1 MPISD
6 VRLLVLDLDGTVVG
20 DDNCITPAVHNA
32 VQLVR
37 QRGIKVAIATG
48 RMYRS
53 ALRFYREL
61 DLTLPLLSYQGAWI
75 QDPHTGERHRHCPID
90 PQRALELLDYFEQAD
105 LSPHLSIHFY
115 LDDQLYVQEMRP
127 DTDQYAKRTL
137 IQPILVDDL
146 RLTLAEVGIAPTKV
160 LAVSEDPRIVDQMID
175 TLQKRYDKS
184 ELYLTRSAPIYF
196 EAANP
201 QVNKG
206 VAVQYLAEEL
216 LGITRA
222 QVVAIGD
229 NYNDLEMLEY
239 AGVGIAMGNAP
250 LAVQQQADWVA
261 PTVEEDGVVTAI
273 ETWVLGE

>member
-1 MPISD
+1 MPPRD

-20 DDNCITPAVHNA
+20 EDNCITPAVKSAIQA
-32 VQLVR
+32 VQ
-37 QRGIKVAIATG
+37 QQGIQVAIATG

-53 ALRFYREL
+53 ALRFYQEL
-61 DLTLPLLSYQGAWI
+61 ALTLPLLSYQGAWI
-75 QDPHTGERHRHCPID
+75 QDPHTGQRHRHWPVA
-90 PQRALELLDYFEQAD
+90 PERALELLDYFEQAD
-105 LSPHLSIHFY
+105 LRPHLSIHFY

-137 IQPILVDDL
+137 IEPIVVDDL
-146 RLTLAEVGIAPTKV
+146 RTVLDQTQVAPTKV
-160 LAVSEDPRIVDQMID
+160 LAVSEDPGIVETMLF
-175 TLQKRYDKS
+175 TLQKRYRRN

-196 EAANP
+196 EATNP

-206 VAVQYLAEEL
+206 VAVQYLAEEV
-216 LGITRA
+216 LGLTPA

-229 NYNDLEMLEY
+229 NYNDLEMLQY

-261 PTVEEDGVVTAI
+261 PSVEEDGVVTAI
-273 ETWVLGE
+273 KTWVLGE

>member
-1 MPISD
+1 MPIPD

-20 DDNCITPAVHNA
+20 DDNCITPAVKSA
-32 VQLVR
+32 VQAVR

-53 ALRFYREL
+53 ALRFYHEL
-61 DLTLPLLSYQGAWI
+61 ELTLPLLSYQGAWI
-75 QDPHTGERHRHCPID
+75 QDPHTGQQHRHWPID
-90 PQRALELLDYFEQAD
+90 PQRALELLDYFEQAH

-115 LDDQLYVQEMRP
+115 LNDQLYVQEMRP

-137 IQPILVDDL
+137 IEPILVADL
-146 RLTLAEVGIAPTKV
+146 RETLAQVAVAPTKV
-160 LAVSEDPRIVDQMID
+160 LAVSEDPQIVELMLN

-216 LGITRA
+216 LGITAA

-229 NYNDLEMLEY
+229 NYNDLEMLQY
-239 AGVGIAMGNAP
+239 AGMGIAMGNAP
-250 LAVQQQADWVA
+250 LEVQKQADWVA

-273 ETWVLGE
+273 KTWVLAA

>member
-1 MPISD
+1 MPIPD

-20 DDNCITPAVHNA
+20 ESNCITPAVKSA
-32 VQLVR
+32 VQAVR

-53 ALRFYREL
+53 ALRFYHEL
-61 DLTLPLLSYQGAWI
+61 ELTLPLLSYQGAWI
-75 QDPHTGERHRHCPID
+75 QDPHTGQQHRHWPID
-90 PQRALELLDYFEQAD
+90 PQRALELLDYFEQAH

-115 LDDQLYVQEMRP
+115 LNDQLYVQEMRP

-137 IQPILVDDL
+137 IEPILVADL
-146 RLTLAEVGIAPTKV
+146 RDTLAQVAVAPTKV
-160 LAVSEDPRIVDQMID
+160 LAVSEDPQIVELMLN

-206 VAVQYLAEEL
+206 VAVQYLAEEV
-216 LGITRA
+216 LGITAA

-229 NYNDLEMLEY
+229 NYNDLEMLQY

-250 LAVQQQADWVA
+250 LEVQKQADWVA

-273 ETWVLGE
+273 KAWVLAA

>member
-1 MPISD
+1 MATSD
-6 VRLLVLDLDGTVVG
+6 VRLLVLDLDGTIVG
-20 DDNCITPAVHNA
+20 DDNCITPAVKSA
-32 VQLVR
+32 VQAVR
-37 QRGIKVAIATG
+37 QQGIKVAIATG

-53 ALRFYREL
+53 ALRFHQEL
-61 DLTLPLLSYQGAWI
+61 ELTLPLLSYQGAWI
-75 QDPHTGERHRHCPID
+75 QDPLTGEHHRHWPID
-90 PQRALELLDYFEQAD
+90 PQRAVELLDYFEQEH

-115 LDDQLYVQEMRP
+115 LNDQLYVQEMRP

-137 IQPILVDDL
+137 IEPILVNDL
-146 RLTLAEVGIAPTKV
+146 RETLVQVNVAPTKV
-160 LAVSEDPRIVDQMID
+160 LAVSEDPAIVELMLN
-175 TLQKRYDKS
+175 TLQNRYSRS

-216 LGITRA
+216 LGISSD

-229 NYNDLEMLEY
+229 NYNDLEMLQY

-250 LAVQQQADWVA
+250 LEVQKQADWVA

-273 ETWVLGE
+273 KTWVLAG

>member
-1 MPISD
+1 
-6 VRLLVLDLDGTVVG
+6 
-20 DDNCITPAVHNA
+20 
-32 VQLVR
+32 
-37 QRGIKVAIATG
+37 
-48 RMYRS
+48 
-53 ALRFYREL
+53 
-61 DLTLPLLSYQGAWI
+61 
-75 QDPHTGERHRHCPID
+75 
-90 PQRALELLDYFEQAD
+90 
-105 LSPHLSIHFY
+105 
-115 LDDQLYVQEMRP
+115 
-127 DTDQYAKRTL
+127 
-137 IQPILVDDL
+137 
-146 RLTLAEVGIAPTKV
+146 
-160 LAVSEDPRIVDQMID
+160 MID

-250 LAVQQQADWVA
+250 LEVQKQADWVA

-273 ETWVLGE
+273 KTWVLGE

>member
-1 MPISD
+1 MPD
-6 VRLLVLDLDGTVVG
+6 VRLLVLDLDGTIVG
-20 DDNCITPAVHNA
+20 EDNCITPAVKA
-32 VQLVR
+32 AIQQVR
-37 QRGIKVAIATG
+37 ERGIKVAIATG

-53 ALRFYREL
+53 ALRFHQEL
-61 DLTLPLLSYQGAWI
+61 GLTLPLLSYQGAWI
-75 QDPHTGERHRHCPID
+75 QDPHTGHQHRHWPID

-105 LSPHLSIHFY
+105 LRPHLSIHFY
-115 LDDQLYVQEMRP
+115 LNDQLYVQEMRP

-137 IQPILVDDL
+137 IEPILVEDL
-146 RLTLAEVGIAPTKV
+146 REVVAAVKVAPTKV
-160 LAVSEDPRIVDQMID
+160 LAVSENPQVIEALLH
-175 TLQKRYDKS
+175 TLQKRYRRD

-216 LGITRA
+216 LGLTRE

-229 NYNDLEMLEY
+229 NYNDLEMLQY

-250 LAVQQQADWVA
+250 LDVQRQADWVA
-261 PTVEEDGVVTAI
+261 PSVEEDGVVAAI
-273 ETWVLGE
+273 ETWVLPG